1 MSALQL
7 RWINYHFAHGNIS
20 REEFATLRKRI
31 AQPDQSQGVDAV
43 DATQPRKV
51 LRLHRQTRR
60 VLAQI
65 RVFRSV
71 AKLATYFLLVTA
83 ISAAY
88 IVTDHYRKTGSLAD
102 VSLLTFENYFKQVTQ
117 ESLPSDIKQAAQYLT
132 ENSNW
137 SDLHVQQFMMLWQ
150 SLDKTQ
156 QQQYQQQGWFQ
167 SFSLALSLHI
177 ADQKALIKQGDKN
190 AIKRQLAL
198 VKLAEFIDQG
208 AV

>member
-20 REEFATLRKRI
+20 REEFATLRKRV
-31 AQPDQSQGVDAV
+31 AQPEKAQSVDGVV
-43 DATQPRKV
+43 QPRKV
-51 LRLHRQTRR
+51 LRLHPQTRR

-65 RVFRSV
+65 RVFKSV

-88 IVTDHYRKTGSLAD
+88 IVTDHYRQTGTLTD
-102 VSLLTFENYFKQVTQ
+102 VSLLTFEDYFMQAVQKP
-117 ESLPSDIKQAAQYLT
+117 LPSDIKQAAIFLT
-132 ENSNW
+132 ENSSW
-137 SDLHVQQFMMLWQ
+137 SDIHIQQFMQLWQ

-156 QQQYQQQGWFQ
+156 QKQYPHQGWFQ

-177 ADQKALIKQGDKN
+177 ADQKALIKKGDKS
-190 AIKRQLAL
+190 AIKRQIAL
-198 VKLAEFIDQG
+198 IKLAEFIDRG
-208 AV
+208 TV